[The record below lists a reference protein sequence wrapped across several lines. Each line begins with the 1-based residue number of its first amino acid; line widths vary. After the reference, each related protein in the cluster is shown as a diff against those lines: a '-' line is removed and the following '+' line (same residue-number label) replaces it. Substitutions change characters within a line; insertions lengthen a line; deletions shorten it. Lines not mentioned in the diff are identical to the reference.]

1 MKRSVFAFMLVS
13 IFGFGASAQEST
25 FKVGDKVVNVGLGIG
40 NVHYSGSGYKTQI
53 PPLSAS
59 FEMGVKDGILEKGLI
74 GVGGYLGYAS
84 YKWTSVWNG
93 DEYGW
98 KYSNFILGAR
108 GTFHYPLI
116 DKLDTYSGLM
126 LGYEVVSV
134 SEIGVPTGWGSANAS
149 GFIWSWYAG
158 GRYYFTNKIA
168 GMLELGYGITY
179 LNLGVAIKL

>member
-1 MKRSVFAFMLVS
+1 MKRSVLAFMLVC

-25 FKVGDKVVNVGLGIG
+25 FNVGDKVVNIGLGIG
-40 NVHYSGSGYKTQI
+40 NIHYSGSGYKTLI

-59 FEMGVKDGILEKGLI
+59 FEMGVKDGVLEKGVI

-84 YKWTSVWNG
+84 YKWTGYSG
-93 DEYGW
+93 LIEYGW

-108 GTFHYPLI
+108 GSFHYPLI

-126 LGYEVVSV
+126 LGYEVVSE
-134 SEIGVPTGWGSANAS
+134 SEFGVNTSISKSAAS

-158 GRYYFTNKIA
+158 GRYYFTDKIA